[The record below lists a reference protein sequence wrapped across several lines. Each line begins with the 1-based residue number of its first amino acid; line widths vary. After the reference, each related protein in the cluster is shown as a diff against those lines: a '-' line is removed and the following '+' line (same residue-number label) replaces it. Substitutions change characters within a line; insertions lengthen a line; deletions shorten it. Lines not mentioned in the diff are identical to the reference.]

1 MIKIILE
8 IIGVI
13 MGFGFII
20 VGIILGGKGM
30 IALFEELVIIN
41 ENIAWSILALIYG
54 LFISMLGYRIVQWII
69 K

>member
-8 IIGVI
+8 IIGAI

>member
-1 MIKIILE
+1 
-8 IIGVI
+8 